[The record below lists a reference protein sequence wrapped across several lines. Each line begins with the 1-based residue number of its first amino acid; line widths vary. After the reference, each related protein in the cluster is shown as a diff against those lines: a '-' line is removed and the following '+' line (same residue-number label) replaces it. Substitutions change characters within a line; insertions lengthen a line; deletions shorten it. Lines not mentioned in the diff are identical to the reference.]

1 MARPSPAGVCSV
13 QPRSYRTARN
23 RRHATCYRRAI
34 LMETPAN
41 RNDRL
46 SVEDIIALLDLNHTV
61 QVGNHVWTL
70 HNSVGG
76 VRYFSRT
83 TPCIRSGR
91 TRSLEHALIRAG
103 VI

>member
-1 MARPSPAGVCSV
+1 
-13 QPRSYRTARN
+13 
-23 RRHATCYRRAI
+23 
-34 LMETPAN
+34 METPAD

-70 HNSVGG
+70 HDSVGG
-76 VRYFSRT
+76 VRYLQSNNAVYSLGT
-83 TPCIRSGR
+83 DE
-91 TRSLEHALIRAG
+91 SLEHALIRAG